1 METGAAHGE
10 LSCVPRA
17 GAIAGMNSA
26 GDGGCDITCSKPAG
40 PLGDSFAALTSEIDY
55 SRFCSAACRPI
66 GSTRNMLC
74 ATMKDATEY
83 AMMQLR
89 QTQTD
94 EPEETNTEEDQDYA
108 AGSQTAIMLAKGAL
122 LRAELH
128 AKEAQES
135 AALSKLAYEKL
146 VESRKVAADAAGQAA
161 LEKAIAEVKEDSAS
175 AAALRA
181 GWEEKARDVAVHKA
195 LGAATVYKMA
205 KDKAMRTADDWEK
218 NAEELTKVTKKY
230 EDYAEDLA
238 NQQSQLEK
246 DVTEYKEAPADLLS
260 QLQTVQNKASQALKA
275 AQRYGE
281 QAQNAAAQ
289 ATAIRANSSWYDEA
303 ETQAAQHALLTSL
316 PEGVAVPP
324 LPPLP

>member
-17 GAIAGMNSA
+17 GTIAGTNRA
-26 GDGGCDITCSKPAG
+26 ADGGCTVTCSKPVG

-66 GSTRNMLC
+66 GLARNMLC
-74 ATMKDATEY
+74 ATTKDAAEY
-83 AMMQLR
+83 AMMQL
-89 QTQTD
+89 TD
-94 EPEETNTEEDQDYA
+94 EPEEANSEEDQDYA
-108 AGSQTAIMLAKGAL
+108 AGSQTAVMLAKGAL

-161 LEKAIAEVKEDSAS
+161 LEKVIAEVKEDSSS

-195 LGAATVYKMA
+195 LASASGYKIA

-218 NAEELTKVTKKY
+218 NSEELTKITKQY

-246 DVTEYKEAPADLLS
+246 QVTEYKEAPAELLS
-260 QLQTVQNKASQALKA
+260 QLQAVQNKASKALKA
-275 AQRYGE
+275 AQQYGE